1 MSLRLRLTLLYT
13 TLAGGV
19 LLIFGALTYA
29 IVSQALITQID
40 LDLAR
45 ASKTP

>member
-19 LLIFGALTYA
+19 LLIFGTLVYGM
-29 IVSQALITQID
+29 VSLVLWIGGFQPGKRGDQ
-40 LDLAR
+40 
-45 ASKTP
+45 